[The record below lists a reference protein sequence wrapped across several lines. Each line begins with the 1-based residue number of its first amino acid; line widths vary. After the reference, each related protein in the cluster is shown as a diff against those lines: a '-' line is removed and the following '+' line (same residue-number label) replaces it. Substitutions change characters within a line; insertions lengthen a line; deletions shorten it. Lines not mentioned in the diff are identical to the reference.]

1 MLFSEMA
8 AWLST
13 GTKFEF
19 KRGQDTP
26 IDAVDTILSACC
38 SVSCLRFVLLLFLS
52 LNDDGESNVLE
63 GIQNL
68 ELLTDLRETS

>member
-1 MLFSEMA
+1 MLFSERTI
-8 AWLST
+8 WLST
-13 GTKFEF
+13 GTKLEF
-19 KRGQDTP
+19 KRGRDTL
-26 IDAVDTILSACC
+26 IDAVDTILSAYFFGLFE
-38 SVSCLRFVLLLFLS
+38 VRFVVMS